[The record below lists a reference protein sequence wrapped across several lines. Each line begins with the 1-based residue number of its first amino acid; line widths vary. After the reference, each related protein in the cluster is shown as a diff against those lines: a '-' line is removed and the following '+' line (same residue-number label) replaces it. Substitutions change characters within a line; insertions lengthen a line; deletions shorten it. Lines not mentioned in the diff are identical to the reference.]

1 MFEIK
6 FKGDGFDKIK
16 RDLESF
22 QKKAKEM
29 EGTNSISFHE
39 LFTPEF
45 LKKYTRFISLDEMF
59 EKSGFTI
66 NSQEDF
72 EKIPEDAWDKFIST
86 NSKFN
91 LWKEMLDVA
100 GEEWVARELFGK

>member
-1 MFEIK
+1 MFEIR

-29 EGTNSISFHE
+29 EGTNSISFQE

-45 LKKYTRFISLDEMF
+45 LRKYTSFISLNEMF
-59 EKSGFTI
+59 EKSEFTI

-72 EKIPEDAWDKFIST
+72 EKIPEGAWDKFISA

-100 GEEWVARELFGK
+100 GKEWVARRLFGK